1 MILLLGGSGFIGK
14 NIASNLNKFQIPFIS
29 PLRHELNLNEKTNIF
44 QFFEKNNIETIIW
57 SVSTYNPLNTNN
69 NIVDHILFRNVLDV
83 CEALHKNII
92 YLGSMSEVNFSG
104 KIKNN
109 HYFYKSPVS
118 AYGKSKQAISKML
131 QCSPNKI
138 KKYNL
143 RLFGVFGNGEPNHR
157 LIPSVINAINFTRTI
172 KLSDCNQIR
181 DFVNVKVVSEIVI
194 RIIENGAIPD
204 GLYNIGSGIGIKIKE
219 LLLKSVPES
228 KQSLLKFAAQK
239 RRDTDID
246 KQIACIKKSN
256 KNLGLNQI
264 LNSHMDVITYL
275 DSNFSNTNI

>member
-14 NIASNLNKFQIPFIS
+14 NIASNLNKFQIPFIA
-29 PLRHELNLNEKTNIF
+29 PLRYELNLNEKTNIF

-57 SVSTYNPLNTNN
+57 SVSTYNPLNISN
-69 NIVDHILFRNVLDV
+69 NIVDHILFRNILDV
-83 CEALHKNII
+83 CEVLYKNII

-104 KIKNN
+104 KIKND
-109 HYFYKSPVS
+109 HYFHKSPVS
-118 AYGKSKQAISKML
+118 EYGKSKQAISKML

-239 RRDTDID
+239 RRDTDLD

>member
-1 MILLLGGSGFIGK
+1 M
-14 NIASNLNKFQIPFIS
+14 
-29 PLRHELNLNEKTNIF
+29 
-44 QFFEKNNIETIIW
+44 
-57 SVSTYNPLNTNN
+57 
-69 NIVDHILFRNVLDV
+69 DHILFRNVLDV

-104 KIKNN
+104 KIKND
-109 HYFYKSPVS
+109 HYFHKSPVS
-118 AYGKSKQAISKML
+118 EYGKSKQAISKML

-219 LLLKSVPES
+219 LLLKSVPKS

-239 RRDTDID
+239 RRDTDLD

>member
-1 MILLLGGSGFIGK
+1 MILLLGGSGFIGTD
-14 NIASNLNKFQIPFIS
+14 IATTFKKYKIPFIS
-29 PLRHELNLNEKTNIF
+29 PLHHELNLNEKTNIF

-57 SVSTYNPLNTNN
+57 SVSTYNPLNINN

-83 CEALHKNII
+83 CEALYKNII

-104 KIKNN
+104 KIKND

-118 AYGKSKQAISKML
+118 EYGKSKQAISKML
-131 QCSPNKI
+131 HYSPNKI

-219 LLLKSVPES
+219 LLLKSVPEP
-228 KQSLLKFAAQK
+228 KKHLLKFAAQE
-239 RRDTDID
+239 RRETDLD

-256 KNLGLNQI
+256 KNLELNQV
-264 LNSHMDVITYL
+264 LNSHMDVMTYL
-275 DSNFSNTNI
+275 NSNFSNTNI

>member
-14 NIASNLNKFQIPFIS
+14 NIASNLNKFQISFIS

-57 SVSTYNPLNTNN
+57 SVSTYNPLNISN
-69 NIVDHILFRNVLDV
+69 NIVDHILFRNILDV
-83 CEALHKNII
+83 CEVLYKNII

-104 KIKNN
+104 KIKND

-118 AYGKSKQAISKML
+118 EYGKSKQAISKML

-219 LLLKSVPES
+219 LLLKSVPEP
-228 KQSLLKFAAQK
+228 KKHLLKFAAQE
-239 RRDTDID
+239 RRETDLD

-256 KNLGLNQI
+256 KNLELNQV
-264 LNSHMDVITYL
+264 LNSHMDVMTYL
-275 DSNFSNTNI
+275 NSNFSNTNI

>member
-14 NIASNLNKFQIPFIS
+14 NIAGSLKKHRIPFIS
-29 PLRHELNLNEKTNIF
+29 PFHNELNLNEKTNIF
-44 QFFEKNNIETIIW
+44 RFFEKNKIETVIW
-57 SVSTYNPLNTNN
+57 SVSTYNPLNISNT
-69 NIVDHILFRNVLDV
+69 IVDHILFRNVLDV
-83 CEALHKNII
+83 CEAFYKNII

-104 KIKNN
+104 KIKND
-109 HYFYKSPVS
+109 HYFYSSPVS
-118 AYGKSKQAISKML
+118 EYGKSKQTISKML

-143 RLFGVFGNGEPNHR
+143 RLFGVFGDGEPNHR
-157 LIPSVINAINFTRTI
+157 LIPSVISAINLTRTI
-172 KLSDCNQIR
+172 KLSDCKQIR

-219 LLLKSVPES
+219 LLLKTVPES
-228 KQSLLKFAAQK
+228 KQNLLKFAAQK
-239 RRDTDID
+239 RRETDLD

-256 KNLGLNQI
+256 KVLGLLEV
-264 LNSHMDVITYL
+264 LNSHMDVMTYL
-275 DSNFSNTNI
+275 STSFSRRII

>member
-1 MILLLGGSGFIGK
+1 MILLLGGSGFIGTD
-14 NIASNLNKFQIPFIS
+14 IASTLKKHQIPFIS
-29 PLRHELNLNEKTNIF
+29 PLHHELNLNEKTNIF
-44 QFFEKNNIETIIW
+44 QFFEKNKIETIIW
-57 SVSTYNPLNTNN
+57 SVSTYNPLNISN
-69 NIVDHILFRNVLDV
+69 NIIDHILFRNVLDV
-83 CEALHKNII
+83 CEALYKNII

-104 KIKNN
+104 KIKND

-118 AYGKSKQAISKML
+118 EYGKSKQAISKML
-131 QCSPNKI
+131 HYSPNKI

-157 LIPSVINAINFTRTI
+157 LIPSVINAINFRRTI
-172 KLSDCNQIR
+172 KLSDCKQIR

-219 LLLKSVPES
+219 LLLKSVPEP
-228 KQSLLKFAAQK
+228 KKHLLKFAAQE
-239 RRDTDID
+239 RRETDLD

-256 KNLGLNQI
+256 KNLELNQV
-264 LNSHMDVITYL
+264 LNSHMDVMTYL
-275 DSNFSNTNI
+275 NSNFSNTNI